1 MLQIEGSQA
10 WDRTVY
16 SITPVAELHISIVF
30 TVHPINISPTLH
42 MSDKDEAQT
51 VVARD
56 VVVIHEHVKH
66 YLNVLR
72 DNVGWAREL
81 QAQMQIPV

>member
-1 MLQIEGSQA
+1 
-10 WDRTVY
+10 
-16 SITPVAELHISIVF
+16 
-30 TVHPINISPTLH
+30 

-51 VVARD
+51 VLTRD
-56 VVVIHEHVKH
+56 VVVIHEHVKY